1 MRQAALQKAKQAD
14 LEKAQQKYEQI
25 TSKIVESEQR
35 HKEYLRQMEK
45 SLKKQGRVLSD
56 KLDAIDQRNRA
67 QEEERAQLAK
77 L

>member
-1 MRQAALQKAKQAD
+1 
-14 LEKAQQKYEQI
+14 
-25 TSKIVESEQR
+25 
-35 HKEYLRQMEK
+35 MEK